1 MIGVIAVLKVQPDK
15 TSPFEAVFASL
26 AEKVRANE
34 PGNLMY
40 QLTRARSEPG
50 VYKDLEIYRDQDAL
64 THHGQTDHDG
74 GRGRDETGYGRK
86 EYGQLPIVRDQ
97 RRLGPGQH
105 RGPRPGQGHR

>member
-50 VYKDLEIYRDQDAL
+50 VYKVLELYRDQDAL
-64 THHGQTDHDG
+64 THHGQTDYFKAAG
-74 GRGRDETGYGRK
+74 GAMAPFMAARPEI
-86 EYGQLPIVRDQ
+86 EYLDA
-97 RRLGPGQH
+97 L
-105 RGPRPGQGHR
+105 